1 MTIRSAIRLERAK
14 LTKQEQAAEE
24 RLAAI
29 RGKIEALDAAEAALA
44 GETPSANGDKP
55 KRTRTFKGRKSR
67 EERKNETLDALREVE
82 PRLLADE
89 GRSAGDLAADFG
101 IPHASAA
108 NAIAELLDE
117 GKVRK
122 VGETSRGNPIVR
134 EIVRQ
139 RVRPG
144 EEVTA

>member
-89 GRSAGDLAADFG
+89 GRSARATSPPISGFPTPRRRTRSSSYSTRGRSGRSARRVGG
-101 IPHASAA
+101 IRSS
-108 NAIAELLDE
+108 
-117 GKVRK
+117 G
-122 VGETSRGNPIVR
+122 TSRRASVPAR
-134 EIVRQ
+134 R
-139 RVRPG
+139 
-144 EEVTA
+144 

>member
-14 LTKQEQAAEE
+14 LRTQEKAAED
-24 RLAAI
+24 RLHGI
-29 RGKIEALDAAEAALA
+29 RQKIEALDAAESALA
-44 GETPSANGDKP
+44 GETTPSVNGDKP
-55 KRTRTFKGRKSR
+55 KRTRTYKGRKSKA
-67 EERKNETLDALREVE
+67 ERKNETLDALREVE

-122 VGETSRGNPIVR
+122 VGETPRGNPIVR
-134 EIVRQ
+134 YKPTK
-139 RVRPG
+139 VRPG

>member
-44 GETPSANGDKP
+44 GETPSVNGSEP
-55 KRTRTFKGRKSR
+55 PRRTRTFKGRKSR
-67 EERKNETLDALREVE
+67 EERKHEALDALREVE
-82 PRLLADE
+82 LRLLADE
-89 GRSAGDLAADFG
+89 GRSAADLADEFG
-101 IPHASAA
+101 IPQASAQ
-108 NAIAELLDE
+108 NAIDDLLAE

-122 VGETSRGNPIVR
+122 VDETPRGKPIVR
-134 EIVRQ
+134 YVPTRI
-139 RVRPG
+139 RPG

>member
-14 LTKQEQAAEE
+14 LRKAEE
-24 RLAAI
+24 SAEARLASV
-29 RGKIEALDAAEAALA
+29 REKIAALDAAESALA
-44 GETPSANGDKP
+44 GETTPSVNGDKP
-55 KRTRTFKGRKSR
+55 KRTRTYKGRKSKA
-67 EERKNETLDALREVE
+67 ERKNETLDALREVE

-108 NAIAELLDE
+108 NAIADLLDE

-122 VGETSRGNPIVR
+122 VGETPRGNPIVR
-134 EIVRQ
+134 YVPTRI
-139 RVRPG
+139 RPG